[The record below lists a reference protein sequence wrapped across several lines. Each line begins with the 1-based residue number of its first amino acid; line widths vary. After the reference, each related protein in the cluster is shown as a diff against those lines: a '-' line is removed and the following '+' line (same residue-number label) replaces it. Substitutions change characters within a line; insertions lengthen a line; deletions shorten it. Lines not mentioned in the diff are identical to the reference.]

1 MSTLAEAQKAWG
13 TALRAGRSEFFA
25 PFGTIVEMAR
35 PATPVNGGTALRHD
49 VDVFL
54 ASEAKA
60 GFGLVTSIYDAD
72 AQKLPFPISM
82 LERHSNSTQLIVPIK
97 GEGHTVIVCL
107 SGPDGAPDLGTL
119 SAFRLTARQGVIYH
133 KGLWHYPILALES
146 RSQFLVQSWQN
157 GTEGDCEIVSIA
169 PTTIAANEG

>member
-1 MSTLAEAQKAWG
+1 MSALATAQKA
-13 TALRAGRSEFFA
+13 RDIMMRSGRSDLFA
-25 PFGTIVEMAR
+25 PFGTIVEMVG
-35 PATPVNGGTALRHD
+35 PAIPVNGGTALRHD
-49 VDVFL
+49 VDVFP

-60 GFGLVTSIYDAD
+60 GFDLVTSIYDAD
-72 AQKLPFPISM
+72 AQKLPLPINM
-82 LERHSNSTQLIVPIK
+82 LERHPNSQQLIVPIK

-119 SAFRLTARQGVIYH
+119 SAFRLTARQGVIYYR
-133 KGLWHYPILALES
+133 GLWHYPILALVS
-146 RSQFLVQSWQN
+146 RAQFLVQSWQD